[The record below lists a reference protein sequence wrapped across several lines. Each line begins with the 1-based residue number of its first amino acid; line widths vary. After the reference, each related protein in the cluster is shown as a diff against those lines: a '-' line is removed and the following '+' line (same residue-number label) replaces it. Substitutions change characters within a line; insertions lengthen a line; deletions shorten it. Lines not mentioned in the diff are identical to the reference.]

1 MTDTGQI
8 VRMLRKSKGW
18 TILELAHRSG
28 LSPNTISNVE
38 RGSNCTILVFD
49 SLVEAMGYEIEIL
62 PVNEDNSEEESEDEW
77 A

>member
-8 VRMLRKSKGW
+8 VKMLRKSKGW

-38 RGSNCTILVFD
+38 RGSNCTILAFD
-49 SLVEAMGYEIEIL
+49 SLVEAMGYELEIL
-62 PVNEDNSEEESEDEW
+62 KKDDYEEESE
-77 A
+77 

>member
-8 VRMLRKSKGW
+8 VKMLRKSKGW
-18 TILELAHRSG
+18 TIPELAHRSG

-49 SLVEAMGYEIEIL
+49 SLVEAMGYEIEVL
-62 PVNEDNSEEESEDEW
+62 PVNEDINKEEESK
-77 A
+77 

>member
-18 TILELAHRSG
+18 TIAELAFRSG

-49 SLVEAMGYEIEIL
+49 SLVEAMGYELEIL
-62 PVNEDNSEEESEDEW
+62 KRDEYEEESEDEW
-77 A
+77 V